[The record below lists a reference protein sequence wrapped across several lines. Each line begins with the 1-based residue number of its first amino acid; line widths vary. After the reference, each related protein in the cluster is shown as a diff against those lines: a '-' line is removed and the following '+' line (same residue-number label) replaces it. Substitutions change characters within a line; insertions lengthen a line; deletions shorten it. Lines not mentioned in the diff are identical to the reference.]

1 MIDYKEL
8 SWQYW
13 FVTACLLTAG
23 VAGYQGRRREL
34 SDSSLAPRAH
44 PSGVN
49 ASARRAW
56 RRIGSIDSEKAAF
69 SKRSARF
76 LACLLF
82 VLPAPSALAAEVL
95 VAVAANFIAPMQ
107 RIAADFEKTTGH
119 RAKLAFGST
128 GKFYA
133 QIKNGAP
140 FDVLLAADADTPAR
154 LQKEGVAAAGSRFTY
169 SIGRLALW
177 SASAGYVDARGAI
190 LKQAPFA
197 HLAIANP
204 KLAPYGKAAIE
215 TLDRLGL
222 RATLQPR
229 FVQGE
234 NIAQTF
240 QFVSSGNAEIGFVA
254 LSQVFERGAL
264 KRGSVWIVPA
274 ALHAPIRQDAV
285 ILRRANDNP
294 AALALMKYM
303 KGDEARA
310 IIAAYGYDF

>member
-1 MIDYKEL
+1 M
-8 SWQYW
+8 
-13 FVTACLLTAG
+13 
-23 VAGYQGRRREL
+23 
-34 SDSSLAPRAH
+34 
-44 PSGVN
+44 
-49 ASARRAW
+49 
-56 RRIGSIDSEKAAF
+56 
-69 SKRSARF
+69 
-76 LACLLF
+76 
-82 VLPAPSALAAEVL
+82 L

-107 RIAADFEKTTGH
+107 HIAADFEKTTGH

-154 LQKEGVAAAGSRFTY
+154 LQKEGGAAAGSRFTY

-177 SASAGYVDARGAI
+177 SAKAGYVDDKGAI
-190 LKQAPFA
+190 LQQGAFA

-204 KLAPYGKAAIE
+204 KLAPYGRAAVE

-254 LSQVFERGAL
+254 LSQVFERGEL
-264 KRGSVWIVPA
+264 KRGSVWVVPVS
-274 ALHAPIRQDAV
+274 LHAPIRQDAV
-285 ILRRANDNP
+285 ILRRARDNP
-294 AALALMKYM
+294 AARALMKYM
-303 KGDEARA
+303 KGDNARA
-310 IIAAYGYDF
+310 IIAAYGYDR